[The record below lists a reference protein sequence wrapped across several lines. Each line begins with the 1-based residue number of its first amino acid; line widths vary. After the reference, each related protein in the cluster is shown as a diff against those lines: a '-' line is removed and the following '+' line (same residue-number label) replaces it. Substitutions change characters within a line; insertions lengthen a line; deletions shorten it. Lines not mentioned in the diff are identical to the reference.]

1 MSNDYLE
8 ECLAA
13 ARTACDGASK
23 ARENLGRIVPRLES
37 YLSRHAIEGLSA
49 SATQMEVC
57 TTGPNCCKRGSL
69 KLLQDLSAM
78 VTEKSLPLKAV
89 PSGCLRRCSQGP
101 NVQVGGVVYTKMTFA
116 KLIELLDSHVRAK
129 QLSVSLLCDS
139 EYVGDAI
146 SCEEKRCRLVL
157 CLAELKAASTKLS
170 FALDQAGVNL
180 PAAIEECTL
189 TQINM
194 LRAVDLEMELAREVT
209 SSSEALAG
217 VVTLEQFVSI
227 TLERRLAERT
237 KNRSNTKT

>member
-37 YLSRHAIEGLSA
+37 YLSRHAVEGLSA
-49 SATQMEVC
+49 SASQIDVC
-57 TTGPNCCKRGSL
+57 TTGPNCCKLGSL
-69 KLLQDLSAM
+69 ELLQDLSAM
-78 VTEKSLPLKAV
+78 VTEKSLPLKVV
-89 PSGCLRRCSQGP
+89 PSACLRRCSQGP
-101 NVQVGGVVYTKMTFA
+101 NVQVGGVVYTKMTSA
-116 KLIELLDSHVRAK
+116 KLTELLDSHVRAK

-180 PAAIEECTL
+180 PAAVEERTL
-189 TQINM
+189 TQISM
-194 LRAVDLEMELAREVT
+194 LRAVDLEVVLRKEVAACT
-209 SSSEALAG
+209 EALAG
-217 VVTLEQFVSI
+217 VVPLEQFVSI
-227 TLERRLAERT
+227 TLERRMSER
-237 KNRSNTKT
+237 NKT